1 MTLRKV
7 FVCKQMQSAG
17 LLSVLVLVP
26 QLVGGLPGV
35 PPVDCSDIYEQD
47 NSRPS
52 GVYTV
57 YPVEDTYGVQVF
69 CDMDSLGGQW
79 MVFQRRMDGSLNFYR
94 PWDYYRTGFGSADGE
109 IWLGLENLFQL
120 CLRKKYELLV
130 DMEDFEGNKAYARYS
145 SFSVGPETEGYKL
158 EVTGFTD
165 GGAGDSLSY
174 HSGNK
179 FSTFD
184 KDQDKLASNCAK
196 SYLGAFWYGQCHYT
210 NPNGVYRWGSDG
222 ALRAI
227 GVEWHS
233 WKGYDYSLKTIS
245 FKIRPVK

>member
-1 MTLRKV
+1 ME
-7 FVCKQMQSAG
+7 SAA

-35 PPVDCSDIYEQD
+35 PPVDCSDIYDQD

-57 YPVEDTYGVQVF
+57 YPIEDTYGVQVY

-145 SFSVGPETEGYKL
+145 SFSIGPEDEGYKL

-165 GGAGDSLSY
+165 GGAGDALNN
-174 HSGNK
+174 HNGMK
-179 FSTFD
+179 FTTFD
-184 KDQDKLASNCAK
+184 KDQDAMGANCAK
-196 SYLGAFWYGQCHYT
+196 TYLGAFWYRGCHHA
-210 NPNGVYRWGSDG
+210 NHNGIYLWGSDSTIN
-222 ALRAI
+222 AV
-227 GVEWHS
+227 GVNWEQ
-233 WKGYDYSLKTIS
+233 WKGWNYSLKRIS

>member
-1 MTLRKV
+1 ME
-7 FVCKQMQSAG
+7 SAA

-35 PPVDCSDIYEQD
+35 PPVDCSDIYDQD

-57 YPVEDTYGVQVF
+57 YPIEDTYGVQ
-69 CDMDSLGGQW
+69 
-79 MVFQRRMDGSLNFYR
+79 VFQRRMDGSLNFYR

-145 SFSVGPETEGYKL
+145 SFSIGPEDEGYKL

-174 HSGNK
+174 HSGMK
-179 FSTFD
+179 FTTFD
-184 KDQDKLASNCAK
+184 KDQDIDTHCNCARCR
-196 SYLGAFWYGQCHYT
+196 LGAFWYHGCHYT
-210 NPNGVYRWGSDG
+210 NPNGLYSWGRDG
-222 ALRAI
+222 VKSLFGI
-227 GVEWHS
+227 EWQQ
-233 WKGYDYSLKTIS
+233 WKGHNYSLKRIS

>member
-1 MTLRKV
+1 ME
-7 FVCKQMQSAG
+7 SAA

-35 PPVDCSDIYEQD
+35 PPVDCSDIYDQD
-47 NSRPS
+47 NSRAS
-52 GVYTV
+52 GVHTV
-57 YPVEDTYGVQVF
+57 YPIEDTYGVQVY

-79 MVFQRRMDGSLNFYR
+79 MVFQRRMDGSLNFHR

-145 SFSVGPETEGYKL
+145 SFSIGPEDEGYKL

-174 HSGNK
+174 HSGMK

-184 KDQDKLASNCAK
+184 KDQDIWYANNCAK
-196 SYLGAFWYGQCHYT
+196 HRLGAFWYHFCLEA
-210 NPNGVYRWGSDG
+210 NPNGIYSWGSDG
-222 ALRAI
+222 AIRGV
-227 GVEWHS
+227 GVEWEH
-233 WKGYDYSLKTIS
+233 WKGPNYSLKRIS

>member
-1 MTLRKV
+1 MGV
-7 FVCKQMQSAG
+7 F
-17 LLSVLVLVP
+17 LLLA
-26 QLVGGLPGV
+26 
-35 PPVDCSDIYEQD
+35 PVDCSDIYDQD
-47 NSRPS
+47 NSRAS

-57 YPVEDTYGVQVF
+57 YPIEDTYGVQVH

-145 SFSVGPETEGYKL
+145 SFSIGPEDEGYKL

-165 GGAGDSLSY
+165 GGAGSD
-174 HSGNK
+174 GRK
-179 FSTFD
+179 FTTFD
-184 KDQDKLASNCAK
+184 KDQDNDQQRNCAK
-196 SYLGAFWYGQCHYT
+196 TYLGAFWYNECHYT
-210 NPNGVYRWGSDG
+210 NPNGIYRWGSDD
-222 ALRAI
+222 AINYI
-227 GVEWHS
+227 GVEWYR
-233 WKGYDYSLKTIS
+233 WKGWNYSLKRIS

>member
-1 MTLRKV
+1 
-7 FVCKQMQSAG
+7 MQRAA

-35 PPVDCSDIYEQD
+35 PPVDCSDIYQQD

-57 YPVEDTYGVQVF
+57 YPVGDTYGVQVF
-69 CDMDSLGGQW
+69 CLPE
-79 MVFQRRMDGSLNFYR
+79 RTDGSLNFYR

-120 CLRKKYELLV
+120 CLRRKYELLV

-145 SFSVGPETEGYKL
+145 SFSVGPEVEGYKL

-165 GGAGDSLSY
+165 GGAGDSLGS
-174 HSGNK
+174 HNGMK

-184 KDQDKLASNCAK
+184 KDQDVSSQNCAEL
-196 SYLGAFWYGQCHYT
+196 YLGAFWYERCHNT
-210 NPNGVYRWGSDG
+210 NPNGVYRWGSYG
-222 ALRAI
+222 SISAI
-227 GVEWHS
+227 GVEWDTS
-233 WKGYDYSLKTIS
+233 GKDMTIL
-245 FKIRPVK
+245 

>member
-1 MTLRKV
+1 ME
-7 FVCKQMQSAG
+7 SAA

-35 PPVDCSDIYEQD
+35 PPVDCSDIYDQD

-57 YPVEDTYGVQVF
+57 YPIEDTYGVQ
-69 CDMDSLGGQW
+69 
-79 MVFQRRMDGSLNFYR
+79 VFQRRMDGSLNFYR

-145 SFSVGPETEGYKL
+145 SFSIGPEDKGYKL

-165 GGAGDSLSY
+165 GGAGDALSY
-174 HSGNK
+174 NSGMK
-179 FSTFD
+179 FSTFE
-184 KDQDKLASNCAK
+184 KDQDAWHDNCGKK
-196 SYLGAFWYGQCHYT
+196 SLGAFWYKECTYA
-210 NPNGVYRWGSDG
+210 NPNGIYRWGKDG
-222 ALRAI
+222 TIQAV
-227 GVEWHS
+227 GVEWEQ
-233 WKGYDYSLKTIS
+233 WKGSNYSLKSIS
-245 FKIRPVK
+245 FKIRPLR

>member
-1 MTLRKV
+1 
-7 FVCKQMQSAG
+7 MQSAG

-158 EVTGFTD
+158 EVKGFTD

-174 HSGNK
+174 HNGNK

-196 SYLGAFWYGQCHYT
+196 SYLGAFWYGDCHYT
-210 NPNGVYRWGSDG
+210 NPNGVYRWGRDG

-227 GVEWHS
+227 GVEWHR

>member
-1 MTLRKV
+1 ME
-7 FVCKQMQSAG
+7 SAA

-35 PPVDCSDIYEQD
+35 PPVDCSDIYDQD
-47 NSRPS
+47 NSRAS

-57 YPVEDTYGVQVF
+57 YPIEDTYGVQ
-69 CDMDSLGGQW
+69 
-79 MVFQRRMDGSLNFYR
+79 VFQRRMDGSLNFYR

-145 SFSVGPETEGYKL
+145 SFSIGPEDEGYKL

-165 GGAGDSLSY
+165 GGAGDSLSPY
-174 HSGNK
+174 SGMK

-184 KDQDKLASNCAK
+184 KDQDNDRRNCARNL
-196 SYLGAFWYGQCHYT
+196 LGAFWYRGCHDT
-210 NPNGVYRWGSDG
+210 NPNGIYRWGRDSDPE
-222 ALRAI
+222 AF
-227 GVEWHS
+227 GVNWS
-233 WKGYDYSLKTIS
+233 TWKGWNYSLKRIS

>member
-1 MTLRKV
+1 ME
-7 FVCKQMQSAG
+7 SAA

-35 PPVDCSDIYEQD
+35 PPVDCSDIYDQD
-47 NSRPS
+47 NSRAS

-57 YPVEDTYGVQVF
+57 YPIEDTYGVQ
-69 CDMDSLGGQW
+69 
-79 MVFQRRMDGSLNFYR
+79 VFQRRMDGSLNFYR

-145 SFSVGPETEGYKL
+145 SFSIGPEDEGYKL

-165 GGAGDSLSY
+165 GGAGDALSV
-174 HSGNK
+174 HNGHM
-179 FSTFD
+179 FSTFN
-184 KDQDKLASNCAK
+184 KDQDGSQVNCARL
-196 SYLGAFWYGQCHYT
+196 YLGAFWYGDCQNA
-210 NPNGVYRWGSDG
+210 NPNGVYSWGAEGSIHG
-222 ALRAI
+222 V
-227 GVEWHS
+227 GVEWS
-233 WKGYDYSLKTIS
+233 EWKGSNYSLKSIS
-245 FKIRPVK
+245 MMIRPVQ